1 MVLFN
6 KRKMLEDK
14 YKEFLENNKEVKDCP
29 LSVIT
34 FLEMN
39 SILDEDEVNKFLE
52 ESDDYIIREGAII
65 KKRGFYCSDKYIVIG
80 YSIPRGRLYMVDLNS
95 ENILFRRVIS
105 MDINYV
111 KKNYFVERR

>member
-1 MVLFN
+1 MVYLS
-6 KRKMLEDK
+6 KRERLEEK
-14 YKEFLENNKEVKDCP
+14 YKEFLDENEDVKDCP
-29 LSVIT
+29 LSLIT

-39 SILDEDEVNKFLE
+39 GILDEDKVNIFLE

-65 KKRGFYCSDKYIVIG
+65 KRRGFYCSDRYIVVG
-80 YSIPRGRLYMVDLNS
+80 YSIPRGRLYMINLNS